1 VRGVGVLVE
10 TWTDDDGSVFNV
22 VRMKFDS
29 LVTEIVDALNDLPVG
44 SKVWETLAYEGE
56 TVEIVFRAVA
66 ATTGVA
72 A

>member
-1 VRGVGVLVE
+1 MLVE

-22 VRMKFDS
+22 VRMKFES
-29 LVTEIVDALNDLPVG
+29 LVTEIVDALNDLPAG